1 MKDPGPSSSTRN
13 LALSRQVL
21 VGRRGE
27 EGIGGRLWRDM
38 FSSHGLVLTKGTVFE
53 TRFTDGKPWSCGKCQ
68 RLEALYACQICLK
81 LGIDEV
87 RFCSDG
93 CFSELWSD
101 HRQLHASI
109 PARNRQLTREH
120 IEVVQRIVEKE
131 GLSGTS
137 DGEIRSLRRREEE
150 LVDEVEVFR

>member
-1 MKDPGPSSSTRN
+1 MKDPAPSSSTRN
-13 LALSRQVL
+13 LALSRQEL
-21 VGRRGE
+21 VGRRG
-27 EGIGGRLWRDM
+27 GRNRRASWRDM
-38 FSSHGLVLTKGTVFE
+38 FSSNGLVLTKGTVFE

-68 RLEALYACQICLK
+68 QLEAHYACQICLK